1 MTTRNARGQ
10 ERRLTILAA
19 AVRVV
24 AAQGAGGLTHRAA
37 AAEAGVSLASTT
49 YHFPA
54 IVDLRRATLQ
64 YAGDVIRPEFA
75 ATLTCEGDGAAAVGE
90 LAARW
95 RGIGQSWRA
104 EFTALFSL
112 LVESLHDAELRP
124 DADELLAEPTTTLT
138 RAGVP
143 GDVAEAVVASLVGL
157 ALVALVHGESGAAMS
172 SFEAGATA
180 LMVGLGQNL
189 CAGDPLAQG

>member
-10 ERRLTILAA
+10 QRRRTILAA

-24 AAQGAGGLTHRAA
+24 ASQGAGGLTHRAA

-49 YHFPA
+49 YHFPS
-54 IVDLRRATLQ
+54 IVDLRRATLR
-64 YAGDVIRPEFA
+64 YAEHVIRPEFA
-75 ATLTCEGDGAAAVGE
+75 ASLTCEGGGAAAIAE
-90 LAARW
+90 LASRW
-95 RGIGQSWRA
+95 RGIGLSHRA

-124 DADELLAEPTTTLT
+124 DADELLAVPTTALT
-138 RAGVP
+138 RTGVAAGA
-143 GDVAEAVVASLVGL
+143 AEAVVASLVGL
-157 ALVALVHGESGAAMS
+157 ALVSLVHGDSAAAMS

-180 LMVGLGQNL
+180 LMAGLGQSL
-189 CAGDPLAQG
+189 CGGAVSAQG